1 MNEKEDLIN
10 EIEQLKLRLEDE
22 EKSIDDMSQ
31 NQIEK

>member
-31 NQIEK
+31 N